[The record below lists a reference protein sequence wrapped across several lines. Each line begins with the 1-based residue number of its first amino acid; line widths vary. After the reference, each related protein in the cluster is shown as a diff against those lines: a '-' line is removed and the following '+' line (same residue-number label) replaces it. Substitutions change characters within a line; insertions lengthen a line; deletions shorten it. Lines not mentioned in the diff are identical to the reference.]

1 MMKNNS
7 IKVGTVRYLYDPFDM
22 TIYEIY
28 VQQIIENMFG
38 EPDEIH
44 AKTRI
49 YIDETGVKDATKP
62 WDNIKTISTY
72 SYLANDLTDK
82 KEAIIAF
89 QTDISKK
96 HAKLE
101 EELKCTQGLMRNLEI
116 LKRAINSSE
125 N

>member
-72 SYLANDLTDK
+72 SYLANDLAPAFKRSTHLVIDNQINIAMAVPYLDIF
-82 KEAIIAF
+82 EAVPF
-89 QTDISKK
+89 FRQ
-96 HAKLE
+96 
-101 EELKCTQGLMRNLEI
+101 RP
-116 LKRAINSSE
+116 
-125 N
+125 